1 MESERKQKILNYLQI
16 HKEKLKILYL
26 KKIISAKNNISMI
39 LHTTDKLLGQLSLLD
54 LFKQVFQNIIK
65 IRLNKVV
72 NYTLNFDNLKI
83 DLRFFDWQKFHA
95 TDSLYQPVMWIV
107 RYFSCHNQNENIFLH
122 VFFNLQAINTLLP
135 T

>member
-1 MESERKQKILNYLQI
+1 
-16 HKEKLKILYL
+16 
-26 KKIISAKNNISMI
+26 MI

-83 DLRFFDWQKFHA
+83 DLRFFDLQKFHA
-95 TDSLYQPVMWIV
+95 TDSLYQPVM
-107 RYFSCHNQNENIFLH
+107 
-122 VFFNLQAINTLLP
+122 
-135 T
+135 

>member
-1 MESERKQKILNYLQI
+1 
-16 HKEKLKILYL
+16 
-26 KKIISAKNNISMI
+26 MI

-83 DLRFFDWQKFHA
+83 DLRFSDLQKFHA
-95 TDSLYQPVMWIV
+95 TDSLYQPVM
-107 RYFSCHNQNENIFLH
+107 
-122 VFFNLQAINTLLP
+122 
-135 T
+135 

>member
-16 HKEKLKILYL
+16 HKEKLKILHL
-26 KKIISAKNNISMI
+26 KKITSAKNNISMI

-83 DLRFFDWQKFHA
+83 DLRFSDLQKFHA
-95 TDSLYQPVMWIV
+95 TDSLYQPVM
-107 RYFSCHNQNENIFLH
+107 
-122 VFFNLQAINTLLP
+122 
-135 T
+135 